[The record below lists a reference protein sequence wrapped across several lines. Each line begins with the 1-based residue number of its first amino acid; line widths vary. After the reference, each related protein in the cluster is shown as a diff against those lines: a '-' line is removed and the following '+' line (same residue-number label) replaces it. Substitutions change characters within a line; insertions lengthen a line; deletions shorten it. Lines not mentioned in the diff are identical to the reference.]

1 MTSALVRLWRRID
14 AWHDAFFVQRWRA
27 GVARERRSRED
38 ELVAVL
44 FLESVGIENP
54 ATYYAL
60 EVYPEL
66 LESLHRWHRERGV
79 DRFGSGVGCC

>member
-1 MTSALVRLWRRID
+1 MVAALGRGWRRLD
-14 AWHDAFFVQRWRA
+14 RAHDALFVQRWRS

-44 FLESVGIENP
+44 FLESVGIDNP

-60 EVYPEL
+60 ELYPEM
-66 LESLHRWHRERGV
+66 LESLHRWHRSQGEE
-79 DRFGSGVGCC
+79 RFGAGLGCC

>member
-14 AWHDAFFVQRWRA
+14 GWHDAMFVQRWRA
-27 GVARERRSRED
+27 SVARERRSRED

-44 FLESVGIENP
+44 FLESVGIDNP

-60 EVYPEL
+60 EVCPEM
-66 LESLHRWHRERGV
+66 LESLHRWHRERGI
-79 DRFGSGVGCC
+79 DRFGAGVGCC